1 MCLLTIALTLPP
13 RRPAA
18 RYSPPPFA
26 RMLYPSFAPLRT
38 PSSSS
43 PPPQISLNTPPGTKV
58 QLLGRIPVRQ
68 GYLQVGPNNVKVLG
82 GSVLKLVEKWE
93 ANRLVE
99 MTGRVY
105 TGQVRDVMVDLR
117 GQAALVG

>member
-1 MCLLTIALTLPP
+1 MSIDNRIDIAPATPSGALL
-13 RRPAA
+13 AA
-18 RYSPPPFA
+18 AIRAHAISI
-26 RMLYPSFAPLRT
+26 LRT

-58 QLLGRIPVRQ
+58 QLLGRIPLRQ